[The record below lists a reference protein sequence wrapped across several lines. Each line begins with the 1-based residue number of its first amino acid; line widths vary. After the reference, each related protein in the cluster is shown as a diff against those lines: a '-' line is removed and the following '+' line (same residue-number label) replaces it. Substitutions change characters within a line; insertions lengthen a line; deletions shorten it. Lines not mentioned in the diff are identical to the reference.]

1 MEISVFGVQY
11 GNIKGVTAV
20 ITNLLS
26 DDPMILNKFTF
37 EWQRSSDNSSW
48 TTIATKASNSYTD
61 NTTISLPYYR
71 CRYTDTSGTVSSWS
85 SSVRVSKAQQI
96 WINSSASPKKIMINI
111 PSGSLKNVYYK
122 V

>member
-1 MEISVFGVQY
+1 MAISVFGVQY

-20 ITNLLS
+20 ITNMLS

-48 TTIATKASNSYTD
+48 TTIATGTSNSYTD
-61 NTTISLPYYR
+61 NTAISLSYYR
-71 CRYTDTSGTVSSWS
+71 CRYTAPSGTVSSWS
-85 SSVRVSKAQQI
+85 SSARVSKAQQI
-96 WINSSASPKKIMINI
+96 WINSSVSPKKIMINI
-111 PSGSLKNVYYK
+111 PSDSLKNVYYK